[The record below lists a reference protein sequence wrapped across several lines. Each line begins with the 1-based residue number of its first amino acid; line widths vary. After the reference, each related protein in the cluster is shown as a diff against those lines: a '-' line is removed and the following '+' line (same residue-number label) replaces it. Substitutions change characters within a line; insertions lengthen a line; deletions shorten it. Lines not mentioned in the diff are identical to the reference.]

1 MFNVGRATH
10 WAIAD
15 GLGVNPKADPFFC
28 NQIIAIKEEKKK
40 CMYIFIQ
47 NSGNFLECSLE
58 KYVFEFRGEEVS
70 QANLTIFICEYF
82 TIKEGKC
89 HETIFPM

>member
-1 MFNVGRATH
+1 
-10 WAIAD
+10 
-15 GLGVNPKADPFFC
+15 
-28 NQIIAIKEEKKK
+28 
-40 CMYIFIQ
+40 MYIFIQ

-70 QANLTIFICEYF
+70 QANLAIFICEYF